1 MRAPVA
7 TAIAIAVAVILLL
20 GSFLP
25 IPLLQDV
32 LQPYLLGSAVILAGV
47 ATLIGIYNL
56 LSVHARKLSTPKAG
70 SFYSLILLL
79 AFAITFVAGIWYS
92 PADVRFQRVV
102 TFIQVPVE
110 TSLLAVLAISLTYTS
125 LRLLK
130 QRHDLMAWVFVSS
143 TFLFLIVTGGYITL
157 LMGDTPGLRGLANFI
172 NSLPLAGA
180 RGILL
185 GIGLGSLTTGLR
197 IVFGADRPYSG

>member
-1 MRAPVA
+1 MKAPVA
-7 TAIAIAVAVILLL
+7 AAIAISVAVILLM

-32 LQPYLLGSAVILAGV
+32 LQPYLLGCAVIVAGV

-56 LSVHARKLSTPKAG
+56 LSVHLGKLNAPKAG
-70 SFYSLILLL
+70 NLYSLFLLL
-79 AFAITFVAGIWYS
+79 AFLVTFIAGLWFT
-92 PADVRFQRVV
+92 PADARFQRVV
-102 TFIQVPVE
+102 THIQVPVE

-125 LRLLK
+125 MRLLK
-130 QRHDLMAWVFVSS
+130 KRQDMMAWVFVVS
-143 TFLFLIVTGGYITL
+143 TFVFLIATGGYIGL
-157 LMGDTPGLRGLANFI
+157 LLGDVPGLRGFSNFI
-172 NSLPLAGA
+172 NSLPMAGA

-185 GIGLGSLTTGLR
+185 GVGLGSLTTGLR

>member
-32 LQPYLLGSAVILAGV
+32 LQPYLLGCAVIVGGV

-56 LSVHARKLSTPKAG
+56 ISVHVKKLSAPKAG
-70 SFYSLILLL
+70 NLYSLFLIL
-79 AFAITFVAGIWYS
+79 AFVATFGAGLWFS
-92 PADVRFQRVV
+92 PSDARYQRVV
-102 TFIQVPVE
+102 THIQVPVE
-110 TSLLAVLAISLTYTS
+110 TSLLALLAISLTYTS
-125 LRLLK
+125 LRLLQ
-130 QRHDLMAWVFVSS
+130 QRKDKMAWIFVVSTLVFLVA
-143 TFLFLIVTGGYITL
+143 TGGYFS
-157 LMGDTPGLRGLANFI
+157 LMVNDLSKMSGFAAFI
-172 NSLPLAGA
+172 NTLPMAGA

-185 GIGLGSLTTGLR
+185 GVGLGSLTTGLR

>member
-32 LQPYLLGSAVILAGV
+32 LQPYLLGCAVIVGGV

-56 LSVHARKLSTPKAG
+56 ISVHVKKLSAPKAG
-70 SFYSLILLL
+70 NLYSLFLIL
-79 AFAITFVAGIWYS
+79 AFVATFGAGLWFS
-92 PADVRFQRVV
+92 PSDARYQRVV
-102 TFIQVPVE
+102 THIQIPVE
-110 TSLLAVLAISLTYTS
+110 TSLLALLAISLTYTS
-125 LRLLK
+125 LRLLQ
-130 QRHDLMAWVFVSS
+130 QRKDKMAWIFVVSTLVFLVA
-143 TFLFLIVTGGYITL
+143 TGGYFS
-157 LMGDTPGLRGLANFI
+157 LMVNDLSKTSGFAAFI
-172 NSLPLAGA
+172 NTLPMAGA

-185 GIGLGSLTTGLR
+185 GVGLGSLTTGLR

>member
-1 MRAPVA
+1 MRAPVS

-25 IPLLQDV
+25 LPLLQDV
-32 LQPYLLGSAVILAGV
+32 LQPYLLGCAVIVAGV

-56 LSVHARKLSTPKAG
+56 LTVHLKKLVTPKAG
-70 SFYSLILLL
+70 NVYSLVLLL
-79 AFAITFVAGIWYS
+79 AFLITFLAGLWFT
-92 PADVRFQRVV
+92 PADTRFQRVV
-102 TFIQVPVE
+102 TYIQVPVE
-110 TSLLAVLAISLTYTS
+110 TSLLGVLALSLTYTS

-130 QRHDLMAWVFVSS
+130 QRHDLMAWVFVCS
-143 TFLFLIVTGGYITL
+143 TFFFLIVTGGYIT
-157 LMGDTPGLRGLANFI
+157 MVVGDAPALRGMIHFI

-185 GIGLGSLTTGLR
+185 GVGLGSLTTGLR
-197 IVFGADRPYSG
+197 VVFGADRPYSG

>member
-1 MRAPVA
+1 MRAPVS

-25 IPLLQDV
+25 IPMLQDV
-32 LQPYLLGSAVILAGV
+32 LQPYLLGCAVIVGGV

-56 LSVHARKLSTPKAG
+56 LSVHMNKLRTPKEG
-70 SFYSLILLL
+70 NLYSLFLIL
-79 AFAITFVAGIWYS
+79 AFIVTLGAGLWFG
-92 PADVRFQRVV
+92 PADTRFQRVV
-102 TFIQVPVE
+102 THIQVPVE

-130 QRHDLMAWVFVSS
+130 QRHDIMAWVFVIS
-143 TFLFLIVTGGYITL
+143 TFVFLIATGGYLTL
-157 LMGDTPGLRGLANFI
+157 LMGDVPALHGLINFI
-172 NSLPLAGA
+172 NNLPLAGA

-185 GIGLGSLTTGLR
+185 GVGLGSLTTGLR